1 MKSKDVLVPKGHIR
15 ATAAIRRIMRRHNK
29 SQIYTNKLANDAR
42 AVKCYATHRLAKGKT
57 HGDGDMIRAIRDML
71 DQCAVPY
78 EIRKGRPKLSFYRF
92 GSVIVQVPVFAT
104 VPESVV

>member
-29 SQIYTNKLANDAR
+29 SQIYTNKLANDER
-42 AVKCYATHRLAKGKT
+42 AVKCYATQRPAKGKT
-57 HGDGDMIRAIRDML
+57 YGDGDMIQAIRDML
-71 DQCAVPY
+71 DKCAVPY
-78 EIRKGRPKLSFYRF
+78 EIRKGRPNLSFYRF

>member
-29 SQIYTNKLANDAR
+29 SQIYTNKLVDDER
-42 AVKCYATHRLAKGKT
+42 AVKCYATKRGSPGKT
-57 HGDGDMIRAIRDML
+57 YGDIDMIREIVELL
-71 DQCAVPY
+71 DKCAVKY
-78 EIRKGRPKLSFYRF
+78 TIREGKPKLSYYRF

-104 VPESVV
+104 VPESAV